1 MSPSRLFKLLQRSQ
15 RSVHGGRWLTL
26 ALGSV
31 LATGAGAAP
40 LPAGVDR
47 YVLVAAPATE
57 CSATD
62 SAAPVICAASTEALM
77 AYATTG
83 KWGETITASA
93 AFGVDNFQVHL
104 KGTTHID
111 AAEPIMDLVQFDS
124 LTVTGPTPTVRIGVH
139 AHIVG
144 TGAPSAPTYASGA
157 WSFAIG
163 ARNPAS
169 SPGLSRF
176 GDWIVNPG
184 QVLLDHGQMW
194 STITGGGAGTRPAV
208 DDTVTGSMTVNT
220 GQAFELGSELT
231 MLTLNLN
238 VNFSQVQWWYD
249 VPAGYQLTT
258 SRGLVVGTVPEPG
271 AAMMLAAGLAGLGLM
286 TRRRARRR

>member
-104 KGTTHID
+104 KGKRQLQPGAMVVRRAGRLPTHHVSRVGRGDGARTRRRDD
-111 AAEPIMDLVQFDS
+111 AGS
-124 LTVTGPTPTVRIGVH
+124 
-139 AHIVG
+139 
-144 TGAPSAPTYASGA
+144 GAGWPGLDDQASGA
-157 WSFAIG
+157 
-163 ARNPAS
+163 
-169 SPGLSRF
+169 
-176 GDWIVNPG
+176 
-184 QVLLDHGQMW
+184 
-194 STITGGGAGTRPAV
+194 
-208 DDTVTGSMTVNT
+208 
-220 GQAFELGSELT
+220 QALE
-231 MLTLNLN
+231 
-238 VNFSQVQWWYD
+238 
-249 VPAGYQLTT
+249 
-258 SRGLVVGTVPEPG
+258 PEG
-271 AAMMLAAGLAGLGLM
+271 
-286 TRRRARRR
+286 